1 MPDEHEERELPTIR
15 EIEREIWRIAKSN
28 NGSFPTGCSKCPR
41 TGEVLSRHDGQLLKG
56 ELPQ

>member
-28 NGSFPTGCSKCPR
+28 KRGNGAIR
-41 TGEVLSRHDGQLLKG
+41 
-56 ELPQ
+56 ELPLPNRTD